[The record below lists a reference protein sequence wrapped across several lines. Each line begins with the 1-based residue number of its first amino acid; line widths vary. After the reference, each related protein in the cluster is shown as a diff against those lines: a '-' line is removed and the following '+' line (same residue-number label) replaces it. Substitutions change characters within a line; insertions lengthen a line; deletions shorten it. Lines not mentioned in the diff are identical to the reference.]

1 MGDGLM
7 HRIISCCAN
16 DDYSLWLHFEDGVK
30 GVVNLYDLVGVGIF
44 GAWKDIEIFK
54 KISID
59 PIKETVTWKG
69 GINLDSNVLHEYLAS
84 KDQEAMLH

>member
-1 MGDGLM
+1 M
-7 HRIISCCAN
+7 H
-16 DDYSLWLHFEDGVK
+16 
-30 GVVNLYDLVGVGIF
+30 DLVGVGIF

-69 GINLDSNVLHEYLAS
+69 GINLDYNVLHEYLAS

>member
-1 MGDGLM
+1 M

-30 GVVNLYDLVGVGIF
+30 GVINLHDLVGVGIF